1 MTGGAIVQEEM
12 WHYLTE
18 KPMVIHQIIL
28 SIDVVWPSLQ
38 LMMLLSL
45 TVSVFL
51 CLHVS
56 VRMRVCGEMFS
67 GLVLWLFV
75 TLCVFLTL

>member
-18 KPMVIHQIIL
+18 KSMVIHQIIL
-28 SIDVVWPSLQ
+28 SIDGGVWPSLQ

-45 TVSVFL
+45 TVSLFSSVF
-51 CLHVS
+51 
-56 VRMRVCGEMFS
+56 M
-67 GLVLWLFV
+67 
-75 TLCVFLTL
+75 